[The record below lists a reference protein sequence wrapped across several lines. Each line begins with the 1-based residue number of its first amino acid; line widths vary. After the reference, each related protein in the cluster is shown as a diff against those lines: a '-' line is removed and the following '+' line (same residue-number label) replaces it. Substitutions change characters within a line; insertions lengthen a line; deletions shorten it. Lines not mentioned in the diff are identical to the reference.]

1 MKNTMNTMKNAIEHI
16 NTRTDQAEESVKSK
30 TDYLKIYTQRR
41 KRKKWKGINKTHN
54 ICGVSANDQIF
65 NQS

>member
-1 MKNTMNTMKNAIEHI
+1 
-16 NTRTDQAEESVKSK
+16 VKSK